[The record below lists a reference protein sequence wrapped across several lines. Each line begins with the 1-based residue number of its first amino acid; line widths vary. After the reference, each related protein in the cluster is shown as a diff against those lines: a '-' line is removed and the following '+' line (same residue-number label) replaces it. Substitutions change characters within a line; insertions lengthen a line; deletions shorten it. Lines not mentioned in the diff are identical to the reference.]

1 MSKYNS
7 NAGFKNYDVP
17 SEEENQEVVSSPLS
31 KYKTGLIFGG
41 IAFGVIA
48 IIIVILMLVIQNDDL
63 SDDVVDGSSQV
74 EVASYDYDDLFDV
87 EPTDEDGSTISNPYD
102 GINNNNNPQS
112 ATKPAITSSAPAQS
126 SNSSNSSSSSSGNNS
141 ANNNTVANN
150 SGGGS
155 GVSNNSGNSGNSGGN
170 SGSSNNNSGGSGGNS
185 GGNSGGSSGNSGG
198 SSSGSGSRS
207 SGGGTPSVTP
217 PKPATPQ
224 KIDVTGISI
233 SRQSATISRGSSIS
247 LSATISPSNATN
259 KTVTWT
265 SSNSSIATVNGG
277 KVTGISAG
285 RVNILAISNNGIK
298 AYCAVTVTEPQPV
311 VDNVS
316 LSPSNKTIKKGSAL
330 TIRLNGASKCSWSF
344 SNPFVTNTISSSNT
358 SITIKG
364 AKAGMTNVIATLP
377 NGKTYKSKIT
387 VT

>member
-41 IAFGVIA
+41 VAFGIIVL
-48 IIIVILMLVIQNDDL
+48 IIVILMLVIQNDDL
-63 SDDVVDGSSQV
+63 GDDIVEGSSQV

-112 ATKPAITSSAPAQS
+112 ATKPAVAPAQS
-126 SNSSNSSSSSSGNNS
+126 SNSSDSSNSSSGNSS
-141 ANNNTVANN
+141 ANSNNGSNY

-155 GVSNNSGNSGNSGGN
+155 GGSNNSGNSGGGN
-170 SGSSNNNSGGSGGNS
+170 SGNSGSTSNNSSGGNS
-185 GGNSGGSSGNSGG
+185 GGNSGGGSGNSGG
-198 SSSGSGSRS
+198 SSGS

-224 KIDVTGISI
+224 QVNVTGISI

-247 LSATISPSNATN
+247 LSATVSPSNATN

-265 SSNSSIATVNGG
+265 TSNSSIATVSGG

-298 AYCAVTVTEPQPV
+298 AYCAVTVTEPQTV
-311 VDNVS
+311 SDNVS
-316 LSPSNKTIKKGSAL
+316 ISPETKTIKRGSSL
-330 TIRLNGASKCSWSF
+330 VIRINGASRCTWSF
-344 SNPFVTNTISSSNT
+344 SNAFVVTTISSTST
-358 SITIKG
+358 SITVKG
-364 AKAGMTNVIATLP
+364 SKAGMTNVIATLP

>member
-87 EPTDEDGSTISNPYD
+87 EPTDEDDSTVSNPYD

-112 ATKPAITSSAPAQS
+112 ATKPAVASSAPAQS
-126 SNSSNSSSSSSGNNS
+126 SNSSNSSSSSGNNS
-141 ANNNTVANN
+141 ANNNTGSNN

-311 VDNVS
+311 ADNVS